1 MNIQITR
8 SRGPSPVH
16 CLFCN
21 ESFAP
26 DQLYLNVS
34 VDGVV
39 WAHHIDCLPWTDF
52 QFYDNV
58 YDDHEDHNDDDDD
71 LPPLQLQR
79 QDAMLP
85 DDGGDKDGHE
95 HKHLDFHTGGAV
107 SSFASSCAS
116 SVSRF
121 YTTCSHNVMSEAMPN
136 CESCGTINMLN

>member
-16 CLFCN
+16 CLLCN

-26 DQLYLNVS
+26 DQLYLNIS

-52 QFYDNV
+52 QFYDDV
-58 YDDHEDHNDDDDD
+58 YDDHDDGD
-71 LPPLQLQR
+71 LPPLLLQR

-85 DDGGDKDGHE
+85 DDGGNKDEKE
-95 HKHLDFHTGGAV
+95 HKYVDGAV
-107 SSFASSCAS
+107 SSFASS
-116 SVSRF
+116 SVSRS
-121 YTTCSHNVMSEAMPN
+121 YTTCTHTVMSEAMPN
-136 CESCGTINMLN
+136 CESCGTINMLD